1 MTSAWAAPLHIPPDP
16 LLLLG
21 TAQENGTTLL
31 SVRGKYSSHIRFV
44 DVQTGELKHQ
54 VWLPPETVLT
64 IRPALSGDGKKMAL
78 LLSPDTKGNARVVVL
93 DSHHP
98 VLDEAVIL
106 VGGLDKTAFLSLNH
120 DGTRLAAGNKNG
132 YVQLWDTE
140 KGQRLVTIP
149 TDTGREPLSVQWG
162 GEMMA
167 TFFRGQ
173 TKTRLFSTKTG
184 QSLMTL
190 SGVGTGLL
198 SADGLSFWATRG
210 RWFSVKDGKEQATQA
225 VLKGTSGVLGQSND
239 GKLILVRRSGLDA
252 QGREWL
258 DLREV
263 ATGHVLGSVTRI
275 PDGNPEL
282 LTPDGSAL
290 VGGDGLGGI
299 RVLPFAQ

>member
-1 MTSAWAAPLHIPPDP
+1 
-16 LLLLG
+16 
-21 TAQENGTTLL
+21 
-31 SVRGKYSSHIRFV
+31 
-44 DVQTGELKHQ
+44 
-54 VWLPPETVLT
+54 
-64 IRPALSGDGKKMAL
+64 
-78 LLSPDTKGNARVVVL
+78 
-93 DSHHP
+93 
-98 VLDEAVIL
+98 
-106 VGGLDKTAFLSLNH
+106 
-120 DGTRLAAGNKNG
+120 
-132 YVQLWDTE
+132 
-140 KGQRLVTIP
+140 
-149 TDTGREPLSVQWG
+149 
-162 GEMMA
+162 
-167 TFFRGQ
+167 
-173 TKTRLFSTKTG
+173 
-184 QSLMTL
+184 MTL

-210 RWFSVKDGKEQATQA
+210 RWFSVKDGKEQAAQA